1 MTTRELKTAIY
12 AEMAQIKQ
20 HQRAIVKLKQDF
32 IQSLPFKVGDYVVI
46 FGRNFGWLT
55 RIHVVDD
62 AIDGNVLIRLM
73 FNPRKED
80 GTRSLREQK
89 LSVLWSRHDGQ
100 VQVIDADA
108 YDKRHLLHPEYDHI
122 TRERCKQCR
131 YCNRDVIKSCCSYFG
146 RYIDEFDYACT
157 NFEERK

>member
-89 LSVLWSRHDGQ
+89 L
-100 VQVIDADA
+100 
-108 YDKRHLLHPEYDHI
+108 
-122 TRERCKQCR
+122 R
-131 YCNRDVIKSCCSYFG
+131 YQALRLQAPLRAFHQLSL
-146 RYIDEFDYACT
+146 R
-157 NFEERK
+157 